1 MKEKAENIY
10 DTLVTGDNTFQ
21 LVYMQLTQ
29 LVLDNQKTLLYTVI
43 YRGKQILMKKKIIFH

>member
-10 DTLVTGDNTFQ
+10 DTLVIGDNTFQ
-21 LVYMQLTQ
+21 LVYMELTQ

-43 YRGKQILMKKKIIFH
+43 YRGKQILMKKHILFH